1 VCLVCWVCLGFCD
14 VLGVFGVLG
23 LFGVGGAPF
32 RSTVSA
38 SSMHKLGSE
47 RGAVLQALS
56 KAHSNN
62 AAMGLFM
69 FILKLSY

>member
-1 VCLVCWVCLGFCD
+1 
-14 VLGVFGVLG
+14 VLGVFGLWW
-23 LFGVGGAPF
+23 
-32 RSTVSA
+32 
-38 SSMHKLGSE
+38 SE